1 MGPRSTR
8 FADAAGSACLKS
20 PTPGALRSPTTCRK
34 GIMRVN
40 VKKWGNS
47 ASVRIPS
54 AVMDAAQVRID
65 DTVDVR
71 AEDGKIVIEIVRETD
86 YDLDQLLD
94 RITPENLH
102 ESIDFGGP
110 VGKEAL

>member
-1 MGPRSTR
+1 
-8 FADAAGSACLKS
+8 
-20 PTPGALRSPTTCRK
+20 
-34 GIMRVN
+34 MRVN

-47 ASVRIPS
+47 SAVRIPA
-54 AVMDAAQVRID
+54 AVLEAAALRID

-71 AEDGKIVIEIVRETD
+71 AEGGKIVIELVPETD

-102 ESIDFGGP
+102 SEVDFGGP

>member
-1 MGPRSTR
+1 
-8 FADAAGSACLKS
+8 
-20 PTPGALRSPTTCRK
+20 
-34 GIMRVN
+34 MRVN

-47 ASVRIPS
+47 TAVRLPA
-54 AVMDAAQVRID
+54 AVVEAAKVRVD

-71 AEDGKIVIEIVRETD
+71 VENGRIVIERVAEAS

-102 ESIDFGGP
+102 DPVDFGGP
-110 VGKEAL
+110 VGKEVL

>member
-1 MGPRSTR
+1 
-8 FADAAGSACLKS
+8 
-20 PTPGALRSPTTCRK
+20 
-34 GIMRVN
+34 MRVN

-47 ASVRIPS
+47 TAVRIPA
-54 AVMDAAQVRID
+54 AVMEEAAFRVE

-71 AEDGKIVIEIVRETD
+71 AEGGKIVIELVRETD

-94 RITPENLH
+94 RITAENLH
-102 ESIDFGGP
+102 EAIDFGGP

>member
-1 MGPRSTR
+1 
-8 FADAAGSACLKS
+8 
-20 PTPGALRSPTTCRK
+20 
-34 GIMRVN
+34 MRVN

-47 ASVRIPS
+47 TAVRIPS
-54 AVMDAAQVRID
+54 AVMDAVDFRID

-71 AEDGKIVIEIVRETD
+71 AEGGKIVIELVRETD

-102 ESIDFGGP
+102 GSIDFGGP

>member
-1 MGPRSTR
+1 MEQT
-8 FADAAGSACLKS
+8 
-20 PTPGALRSPTTCRK
+20 
-34 GIMRVN
+34 MRVN

-47 ASVRIPS
+47 SAVRIPS
-54 AVMDAAQVRID
+54 VVMDAADFRID

-71 AEDGKIVIEIVRETD
+71 AEGGKIVIELVRETD

-102 ESIDFGGP
+102 GSIDFGGP

>member
-1 MGPRSTR
+1 
-8 FADAAGSACLKS
+8 
-20 PTPGALRSPTTCRK
+20 
-34 GIMRVN
+34 MRVN

-47 ASVRIPS
+47 TAVRIPA
-54 AVMDAAQVRID
+54 AVMDAADFRVD

-71 AEDGKIVIEIVRETD
+71 AEDGKIVIELVRETD

-102 ESIDFGGP
+102 EPVDFGGP

>member
-1 MGPRSTR
+1 
-8 FADAAGSACLKS
+8 
-20 PTPGALRSPTTCRK
+20 
-34 GIMRVN
+34 MRVN

-47 ASVRIPS
+47 TAVRIPA
-54 AVMDAAQVRID
+54 AVMEAADFRVE

-71 AEDGKIVIEIVRETD
+71 AEDGKIVIELVRETD

-102 ESIDFGGP
+102 EAVDFGGP

>member
-1 MGPRSTR
+1 
-8 FADAAGSACLKS
+8 
-20 PTPGALRSPTTCRK
+20 
-34 GIMRVN
+34 MRVN

-47 ASVRIPS
+47 TAVRIPA
-54 AVMDAAQVRID
+54 AVLEAAKVRVD

-71 AEDGKIVIEIVRETD
+71 AEDGRIVIELVSEAA

-102 ESIDFGGP
+102 ESIDFGKP

>member
-1 MGPRSTR
+1 
-8 FADAAGSACLKS
+8 
-20 PTPGALRSPTTCRK
+20 
-34 GIMRVN
+34 MRVN

-47 ASVRIPS
+47 SAVRIPS
-54 AVMDAAQVRID
+54 AVMDAADFRID

-71 AEDGKIVIEIVRETD
+71 AEGGKIVIELVRETD

-102 ESIDFGGP
+102 GSIDFGGP

>member
-1 MGPRSTR
+1 
-8 FADAAGSACLKS
+8 
-20 PTPGALRSPTTCRK
+20 
-34 GIMRVN
+34 MRVN
-40 VKKWGNS
+40 IKKWGNS
-47 ASVRIPS
+47 ASVRIPAS
-54 AVMDAAQVRID
+54 VMDAAQVRID

-71 AEDGKIVIEIVRETD
+71 AEDGKIVIEIVREAD

>member
-1 MGPRSTR
+1 
-8 FADAAGSACLKS
+8 
-20 PTPGALRSPTTCRK
+20 
-34 GIMRVN
+34 MRVN

-47 ASVRIPS
+47 AAVRIPS
-54 AVMDAAQVRID
+54 AVMDAADFRID

-71 AEDGKIVIEIVRETD
+71 AEGGKIVIELVRETD

-102 ESIDFGGP
+102 GSIDFGGP

>member
-1 MGPRSTR
+1 
-8 FADAAGSACLKS
+8 
-20 PTPGALRSPTTCRK
+20 
-34 GIMRVN
+34 MRVN

-47 ASVRIPS
+47 PAVRIPA
-54 AVMDAAQVRID
+54 AVMEAADFRVD

-71 AEDGKIVIEIVRETD
+71 AEGGKIVIELVPAAD

-102 ESIDFGGP
+102 ASIDFGGP
-110 VGKEAL
+110 VGKESL

>member
-1 MGPRSTR
+1 
-8 FADAAGSACLKS
+8 
-20 PTPGALRSPTTCRK
+20 
-34 GIMRVN
+34 MRVN

-47 ASVRIPS
+47 TAVRIPAS
-54 AVMDAAQVRID
+54 VLEAARFRVD

-71 AEDGKIVIEIVRETD
+71 AEDGKIVIELIREQD

-102 ESIDFGGP
+102 ESIEFGAT